1 MVITTDCNPKEIGRC
16 STSLDMRIPNQA
28 LKRRR
33 VQMPTVDDIL
43 QQMQGA
49 TVFSEVDLSQ
59 GYLQIPLAP
68 ESRYITAFPTPDDGP
83 YRFKRLIM
91 GACPSG
97 EYFHEEIHNIIK
109 HVPNCANISD
119 NIWLWSDNMDQHLK
133 ELDNLLTVL
142 QNSGITLRQQKCSF
156 AVPNIN
162 VFGHIVS
169 SQGIQPDQAKIT
181 AITTA
186 PKPKCAAEVRSFL
199 GLTNYCSR
207 YIQNYSS
214 ITYPLRQLTKAN
226 AQFHWTEQH
235 EAAFNKLK
243 TALSNSPV
251 LAHFSLTSPTRLVT
265 DASPWA
271 VGAILLQQQPDMS
284 YRPIAYGSR
293 SLSQTEMK
301 YAQIEREA
309 LAIVFGCEHFHTY
322 LYGRTFELETDHRP
336 LEHLFNPKPR
346 PTGKPPPARIE
357 RWILRLQE
365 YDFKVIYRP
374 GRSNL
379 ADSLSR
385 LPLATTK
392 VSSMESCAERYVCNL
407 VEEMTPCAME
417 TREIR
422 EASLADN
429 EIKQVTQALVTN
441 QLHLLPKT
449 FQSIADELSLANDIL
464 LRGNRIVLPK
474 SLRTQVIQLAHEDHA
489 GITRTKQRLRSKL
502 WWPKLDTDVEEFIN
516 KCHACQVTGNP
527 SRPEPVKPTD
537 LPKERWT
544 ALAIDVCGPFP
555 TGEYVVTLIDYYS
568 RWPEATIMRSVTS
581 RNILAWLDTVFATHG
596 YPKQIKSDNASYFKS
611 MEFQTT
617 LKSWGVTI
625 KYVTEYWPQANGLVE
640 RFNKVLLK
648 HVQTSL
654 VEGKDWRK
662 TLPTLLRNYRATPH
676 RTTGETPSQLLMQ
689 RELRTKL
696 PCQELPTASEKDLE
710 IRQTDRESKKKGKE
724 YADARRRAKE
734 KNVQA
739 GDFVLVQQKH
749 RNKFSTTFDQ
759 DPVKVIKVNG
769 SQIVFED
776 KDGKT
781 HRRNS
786 AHVKKIQN
794 PKRPIPI
801 DEDIEGS
808 ASTPNTTS
816 GPGPAATPSQAPQDQ
831 LEEAQQPHS
840 PRRSNRK
847 RKPPD

>member
-1 MVITTDCNPKEIGRC
+1 MGKLKGREVKLEVDQNITPVAQRARRIPHSMKSKVNAKLKEMLEEDIIEKAEGATPWLSPLIAIPKKSGDVRLV
-16 STSLDMRIPNQA
+16 LDMRIPNQA

-49 TVFSEVDLSQ
+49 TVFTEVDLSQ

-97 EYFHEEIHNIIK
+97 EYFHEEIHNLIK
-109 HVPNCANISD
+109 HIPNCANISD

-235 EAAFNKLK
+235 EAAFNRLK

-407 VEEMTPCAME
+407 VEEMTPCAYGNQ
-417 TREIR
+417 RNQG
-422 EASLADN
+422 SL
-429 EIKQVTQALVTN
+429 
-441 QLHLLPKT
+441 
-449 FQSIADELSLANDIL
+449 SS
-464 LRGNRIVLPK
+464 
-474 SLRTQVIQLAHEDHA
+474 
-489 GITRTKQRLRSKL
+489 
-502 WWPKLDTDVEEFIN
+502 
-516 KCHACQVTGNP
+516 
-527 SRPEPVKPTD
+527 
-537 LPKERWT
+537 
-544 ALAIDVCGPFP
+544 
-555 TGEYVVTLIDYYS
+555 
-568 RWPEATIMRSVTS
+568 
-581 RNILAWLDTVFATHG
+581 
-596 YPKQIKSDNASYFKS
+596 
-611 MEFQTT
+611 
-617 LKSWGVTI
+617 
-625 KYVTEYWPQANGLVE
+625 
-640 RFNKVLLK
+640 
-648 HVQTSL
+648 
-654 VEGKDWRK
+654 
-662 TLPTLLRNYRATPH
+662 
-676 RTTGETPSQLLMQ
+676 
-689 RELRTKL
+689 
-696 PCQELPTASEKDLE
+696 
-710 IRQTDRESKKKGKE
+710 
-724 YADARRRAKE
+724 
-734 KNVQA
+734 
-739 GDFVLVQQKH
+739 
-749 RNKFSTTFDQ
+749 
-759 DPVKVIKVNG
+759 
-769 SQIVFED
+769 
-776 KDGKT
+776 
-781 HRRNS
+781 
-786 AHVKKIQN
+786 
-794 PKRPIPI
+794 
-801 DEDIEGS
+801 
-808 ASTPNTTS
+808 
-816 GPGPAATPSQAPQDQ
+816 
-831 LEEAQQPHS
+831 
-840 PRRSNRK
+840 
-847 RKPPD
+847 